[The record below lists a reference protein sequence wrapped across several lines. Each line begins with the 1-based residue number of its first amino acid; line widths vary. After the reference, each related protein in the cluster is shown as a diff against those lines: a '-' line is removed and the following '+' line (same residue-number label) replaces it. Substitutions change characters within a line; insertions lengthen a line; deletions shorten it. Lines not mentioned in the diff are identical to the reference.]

1 VRTAGQRGEGNPD
14 GEASDHFPAPD
25 GFHGS
30 GNPLSEHALI
40 AQVCCGSTRVND
52 FFGGRL
58 VVESGIDYS
67 DRLMTGED
75 MRRLRAELG
84 GWSQQRLA
92 SALGMSL
99 SRIADYER
107 GVTRGANPRPV
118 AIPQVVE
125 LACEVLRVR
134 HERGQL

>member
-1 VRTAGQRGEGNPD
+1 M
-14 GEASDHFPAPD
+14 
-25 GFHGS
+25 
-30 GNPLSEHALI
+30 
-40 AQVCCGSTRVND
+40 VND

-58 VVESGIDYS
+58 VVEGGIDYS
-67 DRLMTGED
+67 DWLMTDED

-125 LACEVLRVR
+125 LACEALRVR
-134 HERGQL
+134 HERGEL

>member
-1 VRTAGQRGEGNPD
+1 MVEG
-14 GEASDHFPAPD
+14 
-25 GFHGS
+25 
-30 GNPLSEHALI
+30 
-40 AQVCCGSTRVND
+40 
-52 FFGGRL
+52 
-58 VVESGIDYS
+58 GIDYS
-67 DRLMTGED
+67 DWLMTGED

-125 LACEVLRVR
+125 LA
-134 HERGQL
+134 